1 MIMEVKAMKY
11 LSRITAVLF
20 SAVIGCSAAGVTC
33 MGGSEPVIQYGSL
46 ILSDIDSGVYSV
58 TLGKTKIFTLKM
70 SDVSKIGAVSSDKSV
85 AKITALSYKNSTVRV
100 TVKGVSEGTAVIK
113 VYDRNDKKKAKS
125 ITVSVSEEPAP
136 AKTQS
141 AEDTSSDEMH
151 TITVGTITIGI
162 SGVKKDPEA
171 VKNEVLELINAE
183 REKCGAAPL
192 ALNDDL
198 AAAAQIR
205 ADECAR
211 VYSHTRPDGR
221 SCFTVLSDN
230 NITYS
235 CAGENIAYGYTS
247 AEAVVNGWMAS
258 PPHKANLLSEKY
270 TETGIGYDPATNSW
284 TQIFIG

>member
-1 MIMEVKAMKY
+1 MKY
-11 LSRITAVLF
+11 HSRIISVLL

-33 MGGSEPVIQYGSL
+33 MGGSEPAVQSDSL
-46 ILSDIDSGVYSV
+46 ILSDMDSGVYSV

-113 VYDRNDKKKAKS
+113 VYDRNDKKKVKS
-125 ITVSVSEEPAP
+125 ITVRVSEESS
-136 AKTQS
+136 AKETQPE
-141 AEDTSSDEMH
+141 EDTSADDVH
-151 TITVGTITIGI
+151 TITVGTISIEI

-171 VKNEVLELINAE
+171 IKKEVLELINAE

-198 AAAAQIR
+198 AEAAQTR

-230 NITYS
+230 NISYS
-235 CAGENIAYGYTS
+235 YAGENIAYGYTS
-247 AEAVVNGWMAS
+247 AEAVVKGWMAS

-270 TETGIGYDPATNSW
+270 TETGIGYDPVTNSW